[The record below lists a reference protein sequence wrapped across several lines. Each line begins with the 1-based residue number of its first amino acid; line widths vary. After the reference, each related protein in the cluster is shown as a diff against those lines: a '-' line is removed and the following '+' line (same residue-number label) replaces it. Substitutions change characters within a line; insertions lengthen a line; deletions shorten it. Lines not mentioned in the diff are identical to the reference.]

1 MTELTKDPKE
11 RQHQLERSMRR
22 LESHFMSLRG
32 DALETK
38 MPKTLCEILSCE
50 LDITRLQ
57 IFWMARRQTQ
67 PLNRS
72 EHFIRALEEATDN
85 GITTDREEL
94 RLLTTDMV
102 VRSQRKSD
110 GSRLWIAA
118 EASGVIDQDDI
129 ERARQSALALSKIY
143 GEDAIPAVY
152 GYRIS
157 DQQREQAAAAPG
169 LQEVHIFLEPDQATE
184 EQ

>member
-1 MTELTKDPKE
+1 MC
-11 RQHQLERSMRR
+11 R
-22 LESHFMSLRG
+22 LENHLIYLRG
-32 DALETK
+32 VSLEKK
-38 MPKTLCEILSCE
+38 MPKTLCEMLSDEDE
-50 LDITRLQ
+50 LDIKRLH

-72 EHFIRALEEATDN
+72 EQFIRAVEEATDN
-85 GITTDREEL
+85 GTITDDEEL

-102 VRSQRKSD
+102 VRSLRESD
-110 GSRLWIAA
+110 GSRLWIAV

-129 ERARQSALALSKIY
+129 ERARQSALALRKIY

-157 DQQREQAAAAPG
+157 DRQREQAAATPE
-169 LQEVHIFLEPDQATE
+169 LQQVHIFLERDEASD